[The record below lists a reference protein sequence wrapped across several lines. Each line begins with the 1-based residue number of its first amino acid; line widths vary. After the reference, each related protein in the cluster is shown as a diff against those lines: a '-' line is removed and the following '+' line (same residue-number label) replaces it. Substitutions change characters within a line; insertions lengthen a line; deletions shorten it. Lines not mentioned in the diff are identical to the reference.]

1 MKKTSVTKG
10 VAGFLVVLLIIGIF
24 TYIAGFEQKIGNYEL
39 PSFRNITLGLDLAG
53 GTEIVFQAM
62 TEDGSVPAEEDME
75 SAKTVLVKRLDAAG
89 YTEAS
94 VQTTG
99 ENRIFVAIPSVTD
112 EEKASALLGKT
123 AVLEFKDA
131 DGELILAGDEVE
143 SAQAIFGPI
152 DQTNMNYHHV
162 VLKLTDSARSKF
174 TAATKKA
181 ASNSASGKN
190 YIGIY
195 LDNTEMSR
203 PFVDSKYASSGI
215 DSAEVIITVGQGEDG
230 VSPEEAT
237 AELANVINSG
247 RLPFELKNIQSTSVG
262 PTLGQKALEK
272 SLIAGLIGLILVMIF
287 MIAIYHVP
295 GVVASISLIFYTS
308 LLVLLMSI
316 LKVNLSL
323 PGIAGIIL
331 SIGMAVDANVIIY
344 ERIKEELRAGKTIK
358 ASVDSGFKRAFTAI
372 LDSNITTLIA
382 SVVLYFFGMGTVV
395 GFAVTLGL
403 GVVVSMFTVLV
414 VSRFLLY
421 RLIDMNIKSNKAYGA

>member
-1 MKKTSVTKG
+1 MMKKSVTRG
-10 VAGFLVVLLIIGIF
+10 IVGFLVVLLVIGLF
-24 TYIAGFEQKIGNYEL
+24 TYIAGFEQRIGSYEL

-53 GTEIVFQAM
+53 GTEIIFQAV
-62 TEDGSVPAEEDME
+62 TEDGSVPADEDME
-75 SAKTVLVKRLDAAG
+75 AAKTVLIKRLDSAG

-112 EEKASALLGKT
+112 EEKASKLLGKT

-131 DGELILAGDEVE
+131 DGAVILAGGEVE
-143 SAQAIFGPI
+143 SAQAIYGPI
-152 DQTNMNYHHV
+152 DQSNISQHHV

-174 TAATKKA
+174 TEATKKA

-190 YIGIY
+190 YISIY
-195 LDNTEMSR
+195 LDGTEMSR
-203 PFVDSKYASSGI
+203 PFVDSSYASTGI
-215 DSAEVIITVGQGEDG
+215 NSDEVIITVGQGEDG
-230 VSPEEAT
+230 TSPEEAT
-237 AELANVINSG
+237 SELANVINSG

-272 SLIAGLIGLILVMIF
+272 SLIAGLIGLILVMLF
-287 MIAIYHVP
+287 MIASYRVP
-295 GVVASISLIFYTS
+295 GIVASIALIFYTS
-308 LLVLLMSI
+308 LIVLLMSI
-316 LKVNLSL
+316 FNVNLSL

-344 ERIKEELRAGKTIK
+344 ERIKEDLRAGKTLK
-358 ASVDSGFKRAFTAI
+358 AAIDSGFKRAFTAI

-382 SVVLYFFGMGTVV
+382 AVVLYFFGMGTVV

-421 RLIDMNIKSNKAYGA
+421 RLVDMNIKSLKAYGI